1 MIWEIIF
8 ILSIFCILQSYLFY
22 PWIIAFLARN
32 KKQNDLVFQPNDME
46 LPSVSILLAAYNEE
60 LVIEE
65 KIRKTFESNYPID
78 KIEFLIGSDASTD
91 KTNEIIKSFEANYSN
106 LKLFKF
112 PGRTGKSSI
121 INELVKNASNEIFIL
136 TDANVI
142 FEEDTIYQLVKHYKN
157 NEISLVGGN
166 IINSRFRKD
175 GISFQE
181 EKYISR
187 ENLIKYQEGILWGS
201 MIGAFGG
208 CYSIRPQYY
217 AAVPARFFM
226 DDFYITMNVIE
237 NKGVCINEL
246 HAICYE
252 DISNKIKEEFRRKVR
267 ISIGNFQNLF
277 RYWKLIWPLYSGVSF
292 SFVSHKIL
300 RWLGPFFLLL
310 LLTSNVML
318 FQKGLFFQI
327 SLFGQIILLII
338 PLMDT
343 FLRSINLHLNL
354 LRFISH
360 FYLMNLAL
368 LIGFFKFIKG
378 VKSNIWQPTQRYQ

>member
-1 MIWEIIF
+1 
-8 ILSIFCILQSYLFY
+8 
-22 PWIIAFLARN
+22 
-32 KKQNDLVFQPNDME
+32 ME